1 MPKNTKGGNKTKKLK
16 NSNDIK
22 AKETPLPS
30 QDEDSHIAE
39 ITAVLGGYR
48 FRCKIITE
56 NGLEKEEILVHL
68 GQGSKKYGFV
78 VLNSIVKISLRD
90 FEKGKGDIL
99 YTYSQPDIS
108 YLTSNGYMPANLH
121 PEKQSGDVIFT
132 DAPSSIGIDEKL
144 DLETI

>member
-56 NGLEKEEILVHL
+56 NGLEKDEILVHL
-68 GQGSKKYGFV
+68 GQGSKKFGFV

-132 DAPSSIGIDEKL
+132 DVSSSIGIDEKL